1 MSKIRGKD
9 LIKLGFERVKNVPSS
24 EKDIEYHYYMFET
37 KDKKGIL
44 ISNANDEV
52 PKGKG
57 YEVELYEIPE
67 IQFRDLKQ
75 LKKLVKILKK
85 ACSE

>member
-1 MSKIRGKD
+1 MSKIKGKD
-9 LIKLGFERVKNVPSS
+9 LINLGFEKVKNVPSS
-24 EKDIEYHYYMFET
+24 AMDIEYHYYIFET
-37 KDKKGIL
+37 KNKKGIL

-75 LKKLVKILKK
+75 LKKLVKLLKE

>member
-1 MSKIRGKD
+1 MMNKIKGKD
-9 LIKLGFERVKNVPSS
+9 LLKLGFKRVKNIPSS
-24 EKDIEYHYYMFET
+24 ARDIKYHYYIFET
-37 KDKKGIL
+37 ENKKALL

-67 IQFRDLKQ
+67 IQFCDLKE
-75 LKKLVKILKK
+75 LKKLVKLLNK
-85 ACSE
+85 ACK